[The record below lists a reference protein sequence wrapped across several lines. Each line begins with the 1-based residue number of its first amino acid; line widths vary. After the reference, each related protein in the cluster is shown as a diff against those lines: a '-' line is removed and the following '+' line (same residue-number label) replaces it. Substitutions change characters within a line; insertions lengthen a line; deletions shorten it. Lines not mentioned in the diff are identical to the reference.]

1 MYLFISVICLT
12 FSLDHTKVC
21 LKKEKDLNFLSSQLS
36 YYLLLLLLMPG
47 LRSLLLKLQ
56 D

>member
-21 LKKEKDLNFLSSQLS
+21 LKKEKDLDFLSSQLS
-36 YYLLLLLLMPG
+36 YYLLLPG
-47 LRSLLLKLQ
+47 FCSLLLKLQ

>member
-21 LKKEKDLNFLSSQLS
+21 LKKEKDLDFLSSQLS
-36 YYLLLLLLMPG
+36 YYLLLLLLPG
-47 LRSLLLKLQ
+47 FCSLLLKLQ